1 MIIKPHPRAIK
12 EQNTYN
18 SLPLYAALWNNAS
31 MDTIKML
38 YVLAYHDT
46 VKVKDKNGQ
55 LSLHHSVLKY
65 HAMEETYDVI
75 KMLLDSYNEAA
86 KVNYNDG
93 DLPLDYALKNQG
105 LSNDVIKMII
115 EANPEAFIF
124 D

>member
-1 MIIKPHPRAIK
+1 LK
-12 EQNTYN
+12 EKNTYN
-18 SLPLYAALWNNAS
+18 SLPLHAALWNNAS
-31 MDTIKML
+31 MDTIRML
-38 YVLAYHDT
+38 YVLAYPDT